1 MAIKLPYW
9 FLDGFV
15 GTLGLV
21 IYNFLLYLI
30 EVVKIT
36 GFVGEIENTMGYFVL
51 NTFTDF
57 GFTRLGMIF
66 GVITVFLIAFG
77 IGIVI
82 GKIVRRQKKY
92 Q

>member
-1 MAIKLPYW
+1 
-9 FLDGFV
+9 
-15 GTLGLV
+15 
-21 IYNFLLYLI
+21 
-30 EVVKIT
+30 
-36 GFVGEIENTMGYFVL
+36 VGEIENTMGYFVL

-57 GFTRLGMIF
+57 GFTKLGMIF